1 MATLTL
7 EQYLA
12 KIKRQNRELIKKNV
26 PLQIAAQTTHAL
38 ITNRIF
44 HEGRATDGGPIGSYD
59 DKNEMWVSD
68 DQLRRNGNHR
78 GKPTGLTKSGKP
90 RKRGGQIK
98 TTYFKSYKEL
108 KRKQGFNPDVVN
120 LRMKNELQSD
130 FANRQ
135 IGKQNNAVPKVRT
148 IKIDAQEYQIIL
160 RKQINVDKMEGAEKR
175 FSKRIFAHTED
186 EKKQFR
192 NVARKE
198 LIKFL
203 NQ

>member
-7 EQYLA
+7 QQYLD
-12 KIKRQNRELIKKNV
+12 KIKRQNVALMKENV

-59 DKNEMWVSD
+59 NTNEMWVEN
-68 DQLRRNGNHR
+68 DQLRRAGTNK
-78 GKPTGLTKSGKP
+78 GKTGEP
-90 RKRGGQIK
+90 IK
-98 TTYFKSYKEL
+98 TSYYKSYKAL
-108 KRKQGFNPDVVN
+108 KRQQGFNADVVN

-130 FANRQ
+130 FASGKIDS
-135 IGKQNNAVPKVRT
+135 IGQNSDAVPKVET
-148 IKIDAQEYQIIL
+148 YKKSPQEYQIRL
-160 RKQINVDKMEGAEKR
+160 SKQINVDKMEGAEKR

-203 NQ
+203 NR

>member
-7 EQYLA
+7 QQYLD
-12 KIKRQNRELIKKNV
+12 KIKRQNRELMKKNV

-59 DKNEMWVSD
+59 NTNEMWVEN
-68 DQLRRNGNHR
+68 DQLRRAGTNK
-78 GKPTGLTKSGKP
+78 GKTGDP
-90 RKRGGQIK
+90 IK
-98 TTYFKSYKEL
+98 TSYYKSYKAL
-108 KRKQGFNPDVVN
+108 KRQQGFNADVVN

-130 FANRQ
+130 FANAP
-135 IGKQNNAVPKVRT
+135 IGENSDAVPKVNT
-148 IKIDAQEYQIIL
+148 IKIDAQEYQIQV
-160 RKQINVDKMEGAEKR
+160 RKKINRDKMEGAEKR

-203 NQ
+203 NR